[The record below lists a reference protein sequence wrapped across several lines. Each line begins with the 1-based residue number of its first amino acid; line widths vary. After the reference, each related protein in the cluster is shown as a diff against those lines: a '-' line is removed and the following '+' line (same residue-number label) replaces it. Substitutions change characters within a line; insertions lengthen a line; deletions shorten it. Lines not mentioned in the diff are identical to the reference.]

1 MAPHHRDNDTSM
13 ETILNYD
20 NRDAVRYILIVLDLH
35 VGVAVQ
41 LYYYYKFF
49 VCTVNTAKP
58 MVYDM
63 VNEFRPRY
71 GQCDWRDQV
80 SYVRPTPYTNRFA
93 RTKWSSHYA

>member
-49 VCTVNTAKP
+49 CMYREYSKANGL
-58 MVYDM
+58 
-63 VNEFRPRY
+63 RY
-71 GQCDWRDQV
+71 GQRVSSQV
-80 SYVRPTPYTNRFA
+80 WTMRLARPGIVCAADAVYD
-93 RTKWSSHYA
+93 